1 MDITHTSPIRAD
13 RRESGLGNPDPS
25 DGTAIAASGPVDPAP
40 CRHGDMD
47 RLDALDA
54 ALLAELDALR
64 GASPATDADA
74 RALCRSLT
82 REDAQA
88 LFRAQVQ
95 SRALD
100 RAARRLRALGQG
112 YYTIASAGHERNA
125 LLGLRLAIDDP
136 CLLHYRSGALVL
148 ARAARAGD
156 TRVLHEIVLSL
167 RAAAADPIAQ
177 GRHKVWG
184 SRPLWIIPQTS
195 TIASHLPKAVGLAF
209 ALSRARRLGRSSP
222 VSDRAIVVCSFGDA
236 SANHASALTGIQA
249 ARYAHRRGHAM
260 PILFVCEDN
269 GLGIS
274 ERTPPQWLERSW
286 RALPGLT
293 YVRAAGA
300 LGDALGA
307 VDRAIGQCRRMRAP
321 VLLHLDTVR
330 LGGHAGSDAESA
342 YLRPSEIADMEARD
356 PIVECARALVAAGL
370 ARADELSSIHAH
382 AEAAVAAALAETRDA
397 LPLTNAADVMRPL
410 PPVESACGAGAPM
423 PIVVPNARP
432 ESAAAQT
439 GSPAPLAQHLNSA
452 LARILESNAGALVFG
467 EDVGRKGGVYG
478 ITAGLQ
484 RRFGA
489 GRVFDTQL
497 DETSILGAGQGLGL
511 AGFLPIAEI
520 QYLAY
525 VHNAIDQ
532 LRGEAGSQGFF
543 SAGAFRNPLIVRIAS
558 FAYQKGFG
566 GHFHNDNAV
575 GALRE
580 IPGLC
585 IAAPAFGD
593 EAARMLH
600 AAARLAADDG
610 RIVAFLEPIAL
621 YFERDLHSEGDG
633 GWLRPLDAG
642 GLDLPPGVCGVYGA
656 DDPEIVLVSYA
667 NGLRFSL
674 RAARALGERDG
685 LRVRVVDLRWLAPLP
700 WDDLR
705 AQVASSAACLV
716 VDECR
721 ASGGIAD
728 AIVAR
733 LAESGHTGPLA
744 SLRALDSYIPL
755 GPAAGTVL
763 IDERAVIERARELL
777 GRRVGGSPDPRS

>member
-1 MDITHTSPIRAD
+1 
-13 RRESGLGNPDPS
+13 
-25 DGTAIAASGPVDPAP
+25 
-40 CRHGDMD
+40 MD

-54 ALLAELDALR
+54 VLLAELYALR
-64 GASPATDADA
+64 TVRPSTDASA
-74 RALCRSLT
+74 RALGRALSHA
-82 REDAQA
+82 DALA
-88 LFRAQVQ
+88 LFSAQVQ

-100 RAARRLRALGQG
+100 RAARRLRAEGRG

-148 ARAARAGD
+148 ARAARAGAAR
-156 TRVLHEIVLSL
+156 TLHDIVLSL

-209 ALSRARRLGRSSP
+209 ALSRARRLGRPSP
-222 VSDRAIVVCSFGDA
+222 VSGRAIVVSSFGDA
-236 SANHASALTGIQA
+236 SANHATALSGIQA

-274 ERTPPQWLERSW
+274 ERTPAHWLERSW

-293 YVRAAGA
+293 YVRAAGS
-300 LGDALGA
+300 LCDALDA
-307 VDRAIGQCRRMRAP
+307 VDHAIGHCRRVRAP

-330 LGGHAGSDAESA
+330 LGGHAGGDAESA
-342 YLRPSEIADMEARD
+342 YLRASEIADMEARD
-356 PIVECARALVAAGL
+356 PIVECARSLVAAGL
-370 ARADELSSIHAH
+370 ASGDELSALHAG
-382 AEAAVAAALAETRDA
+382 AEAAVAAAVDETRNA
-397 LPLTNAADVMRPL
+397 PPLTKAVDVMRSL
-410 PPVESACGAGAPM
+410 PSPSSACGPGAPM
-423 PIVVPNARP
+423 PSHV
-432 ESAAAQT
+432 AQRRAT
-439 GSPAPLAQHLNSA
+439 DPAEPRNGPATLAQHLNTA
-452 LARILESNAGALVFG
+452 LGGLLETNAGALVFG

-489 GRVFDTQL
+489 ARVFDTQL
-497 DETSILGAGQGLGL
+497 DETSILGAAQGLGL

-532 LRGEAGSQGFF
+532 LRGEAGSLGFF
-543 SAGAFRNPLIVRIAS
+543 SAGAFRNPMIVRLAS

-600 AAARLAADDG
+600 AAARLAATDG
-610 RIVAFLEPIAL
+610 RVVAFLEPIAL
-621 YFERDLHSEGDG
+621 YFERDLHEAGDG
-633 GWLRPLDAG
+633 GWLRSMQRD
-642 GLDLPPGVCGVYGA
+642 GLDLPPGLCGVYGA
-656 DDPEIVLVSYA
+656 DDPELVLISYA

-674 RAARALGERDG
+674 RAARVLGERDG
-685 LRVRVVDLRWLAPLP
+685 LRVRVLDLRWLAPLP
-700 WDDLR
+700 LEDLLAR
-705 AQVASSAACLV
+705 VPRDAACLV

-728 AIVAR
+728 AVVAH
-733 LAESGHTGPLA
+733 LAESGHPGSIA

-755 GPAAGTVL
+755 GPAAATVL
-763 IDERAVIERARELL
+763 IDEHAVVERARDLL
-777 GRRVGGSPDPRS
+777 RRGARGAARTPHARS